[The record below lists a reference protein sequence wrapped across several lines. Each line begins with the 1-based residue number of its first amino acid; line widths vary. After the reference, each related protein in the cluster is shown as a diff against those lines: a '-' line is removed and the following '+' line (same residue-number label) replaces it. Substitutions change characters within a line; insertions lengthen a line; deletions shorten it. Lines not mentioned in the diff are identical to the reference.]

1 MGIKIIAAAAIAG
14 AFTTAASAAGPF
26 DQFKG
31 KMKEGMYETSM
42 EMEIPGMPAGM
53 GKQNMK
59 FQNCVTAQDIES
71 GKVGKGKDAKD
82 TTHCEVKNFNMS
94 GNTATYTTVCKGDP
108 EMTADTRI
116 TFNDS
121 GYKMDMKMAM
131 KQGGQVMNMSQ
142 RMDGR
147 YVGPCKK

>member
-1 MGIKIIAAAAIAG
+1 MGTKFLAALVAG
-14 AFTTAASAAGPF
+14 AFATAAHAAGPF

-31 KMKEGMYETSM
+31 KMKEGMYETTM

-71 GKVGKGKDAKD
+71 GKVGKSKDSKMPD
-82 TTHCEVKNFNMS
+82 NCEVKNFKMS

-108 EMTADTRI
+108 EMTADTNV
-116 TFNDS
+116 TFNDA
-121 GYKMDMKMAM
+121 GYRMDMKMAM
-131 KQGGQVMNMSQ
+131 KQGGQVMNMTQ
-142 RMDGR
+142 RMDAR
-147 YVGPCKK
+147 YMGACKK

>member
-1 MGIKIIAAAAIAG
+1 MRQKFLAAALGCALSA
-14 AFTTAASAAGPF
+14 TAYAGPF

-31 KMKEGMYETSM
+31 KMKEGMYETTM
-42 EMEIPGMPAGM
+42 QMEIPGMPAGM

-71 GKVGKGKDAKD
+71 GKVGKGKDAKAPD
-82 TTHCEVKNFNMS
+82 NCEVKNFNMS

-108 EMTADTRI
+108 EMTADTKV
-116 TFNDS
+116 TFVDT

-142 RMDGR
+142 QMEGR
-147 YVGPCKK
+147 YMGPCKK